1 MLAVVALLLTAIL
14 VVGIGFYAKYGKQLL
29 AINQRQTLLCA
40 APQRKPLKA
49 SQTSLVYA
57 ADGELIS
64 RLKGEK
70 DVYYL
75 EYGDIPKYAVQAM
88 VCTEDRKFL
97 EHDGVD
103 LLANIRAAI
112 VLIKNRG
119 GNPPGRQHDYAA
131 ACPHGI
137 FEQ

>member
-29 AINQRQTLLCA
+29 AYQSKANTLVRRSTA
-40 APQRKPLKA
+40 ETFKA

-112 VLIKNRG
+112 VLIKTG
-119 GNPPGRQHDYAA
+119 GKSTRAA
-131 ACPHGI
+131 ARLRSSLPARY
-137 FEQ
+137 F